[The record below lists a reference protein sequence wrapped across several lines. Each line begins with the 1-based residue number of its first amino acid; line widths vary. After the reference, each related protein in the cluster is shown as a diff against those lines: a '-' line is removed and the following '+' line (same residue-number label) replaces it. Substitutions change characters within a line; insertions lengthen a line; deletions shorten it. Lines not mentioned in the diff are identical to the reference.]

1 MKIFLLEDDFML
13 HKAIKNTLLLENHEV
28 DSFYDGLV
36 GLQNI
41 GSLYDLYIVDINLPN
56 ISGLEITKKIR
67 SFKKDVKIF
76 IISAKSDIET
86 MKEGYENGC
95 DDFLK
100 KPFDVEE
107 LLLKINKIKTI
118 ETQSLSLGSDMSYI
132 LASKTLL
139 FENNQLELT
148 KKETIFID
156 ILVSNLELG
165 VSYETLIEALYPNEE
180 SGINALRSLVKRL
193 RKKLPVDIIKT
204 DLSGR
209 YKIL

>member
-28 DSFYDGLV
+28 DSFYDGLE
-36 GLQNI
+36 GLSSIAN
-41 GSLYDLYIVDINLPN
+41 LYDLYIIDINLPN
-56 ISGLEITKKIR
+56 ISGLEITTKICTI
-67 SFKKDVKIF
+67 KPDVKIF
-76 IISAKSDIET
+76 IISAASDIET

-118 ETQSLSLGSDMSYI
+118 KTESLLLGSDISYI
-132 LASKTLL
+132 AKSKTVL
-139 FENNQLELT
+139 FKNEHIELT
-148 KKETIFID
+148 RKETIFID
-156 ILVSNLELG
+156 ILVANLELG

-193 RKKLPVDIIKT
+193 RKKLPGDIIKT

>member
-1 MKIFLLEDDFML
+1 MVTQWSHGLL
-13 HKAIKNTLLLENHEV
+13 
-28 DSFYDGLV
+28 GLN
-36 GLQNI
+36 NI

-118 ETQSLSLGSDMSYI
+118 ETQSFSLGFDMSYI

-165 VSYETLIEALYPNEE
+165 VSYETLIEVLYPNEE

-193 RKKLPVDIIKT
+193 RKKLPADIIKT